1 MKRHASA
8 VAGGRRKKK
17 MRVTIDP
24 KNNASKKKLRKSRS
38 RKSIR
43 RKGSMDD
50 LHIERLSK
58 PVDHTALKRKIARE

>member
-1 MKRHASA
+1 
-8 VAGGRRKKK
+8 